1 MTDLGTSADLRQ
13 DTEIAGKVGFA
24 AVVLVAVVLGIHP
37 FGTTSLYDDGE
48 AFLDHVGS
56 FWIVLHIVGTLGLLF
71 FPLIIDRWSRA
82 LVTPE
87 SRLAGRTAF
96 VVSIVGMGVG
106 VLHTIAT
113 DTMTFVTFSDTF
125 EASGGSEAGIIA
137 VDLLLRLHASTLTA
151 WVMSF
156 WLATPLALGV
166 ASFLDRRQPRWM
178 AWLAW
183 AAGALQIA
191 AISITISERQWT
203 TLSEQVVFRT
213 GATLF
218 FVWMLVATWW
228 MRRGAIHPQR
238 TSVGA

>member
-1 MTDLGTSADLRQ
+1 MPDIETEAHLRH

-24 AVVLVAVVLGIHP
+24 AVVLVVVVLGIHP
-37 FGTTSLYDDGE
+37 LGTTSLYDDGE

-56 FWIVLHIVGTLGLLF
+56 FWIVLHVVGTIGLLF
-71 FPLIIDRWSRA
+71 FPVIIDRWSRG

-87 SRLAGRTAF
+87 SRLAGRAAF
-96 VVSIVGMGVG
+96 VVSIIGMGVG
-106 VLHTIAT
+106 VLHVIAT
-113 DTMTFVTFSDTF
+113 DTMTFVTFADTF
-125 EASGGSEAGIIA
+125 EASGGSEAGTIA

-151 WVMSF
+151 WVTSF

-178 AWLAW
+178 AWLAL
-183 AAGALQIA
+183 AGGGLQIA
-191 AISITISERQWT
+191 AISITLAERQWT

-218 FVWMLVATWW
+218 LVWMLVATWW
-228 MRRGAIHPQR
+228 MRRGSIHPRR
-238 TSVGA
+238 TSVEV